1 MSRGKERDHAGAM
14 CDGKE
19 MMKAWDGP
27 GGHAD
32 KEERGEMREAKKV
45 AGTGGMKHEAGAHDP
60 DELK

>member
-27 GGHAD
+27 SGHAD
-32 KEERGEMREAKKV
+32 RGESREVGRIAKI
-45 AGTGGMKHEAGAHDP
+45 GGQKSEAGAHDP
-60 DELK
+60 GELK